1 MAAIQQSSPIIWW
14 WFSKTTTI
22 LWGSSSV
29 QPLSQSSVIFRNSTA
44 GAGLMKHATT
54 LRATYERATPQQ
66 HSGKSKPTPLFTMQL
81 VGALDYSLALVV
93 CGFGVV
99 YLSLGLAIY
108 CSPQRGDRLAALND
122 GTSFLKRKF
131 FIYSVSSFAFMA
143 SFFIAR
149 QKPDNQLLI
158 FVLFNAWR
166 LSNSLCIS
174 AELCHIHLQINP
186 FKGVCSSLS
195 IVGLYLLLAVAVLV
209 PGFQNYVTAGR
220 QWLWL
225 FMPAHA
231 AVCLVMPFS
240 RNRPGEYPKPVY
252 FLLALCVICAGTGLA
267 ATIVSTQDAPELQQ
281 IQYGCQSTIPL
292 ATLYV
297 GRIKALVEMHN
308 NSKEE
313 RERARLPQQPVSATN
328 SHIQLHHDNLTCFEH
343 CDRSGGEYELHLFPL
358 GD

>member
-1 MAAIQQSSPIIWW
+1 MTPHALATGRPDKPERNKDDLYSAESAIWSADTDGRALLQGASLAVVAAKHGRPSHGFDMAAIQQSSPIIWW

-158 FVLFNAWR
+158 FVLFNAWS

-174 AELCHIHLQINP
+174 A
-186 FKGVCSSLS
+186 
-195 IVGLYLLLAVAVLV
+195 
-209 PGFQNYVTAGR
+209 
-220 QWLWL
+220 
-225 FMPAHA
+225 
-231 AVCLVMPFS
+231 
-240 RNRPGEYPKPVY
+240 
-252 FLLALCVICAGTGLA
+252 
-267 ATIVSTQDAPELQQ
+267 
-281 IQYGCQSTIPL
+281 
-292 ATLYV
+292 
-297 GRIKALVEMHN
+297 
-308 NSKEE
+308 
-313 RERARLPQQPVSATN
+313 
-328 SHIQLHHDNLTCFEH
+328 
-343 CDRSGGEYELHLFPL
+343 
-358 GD
+358 